1 MAEAGRTSEKNSR
14 RTGTRRSVRRGD
26 SYREETVY
34 INGNNAL
41 ALSQPQ
47 RRPSVSEHTRANR
60 EKALQ
65 MNLTYVAFLAAAA
78 VACVTVCVRYLR
90 IQSNYTA
97 LQKKNT
103 SLTAT
108 LDDMK
113 HENDAEYN
121 RIMSSVNLEEVRDVA
136 MNKLG
141 MVYASSD
148 QIITY
153 DETGSDY
160 AAQYQ
165 NIP

>member
-65 MNLTYVAFLAAAA
+65 MNFTYVVFLAAAA

-153 DETGSDY
+153 D
-160 AAQYQ
+160 
-165 NIP
+165 